1 MVSINKLVA
10 GAIVLFAALP
20 AHAAAPASKE
30 PASGKMFCCENGR
43 ICGDSFPERCRG
55 KAYSI
60 LDAKGNLIR
69 EEPAPLTP
77 QQKAEA
83 AAEAQRKK
91 DLEEHAREQRRQDQA
106 LLQTYTSAQDI
117 DRSQARAE
125 LDVGAAIKG
134 AEEKIA
140 AARKQR
146 KKFEDEAEF
155 YKKKSLPPD
164 VAKGLRDADHEIKTQ
179 QELLDIKRKDLASIQ
194 AKYDADRKRYA
205 ELTGQSV
212 APTTPAKPSP
222 PASPAAPQ
230 TR

>member
-1 MVSINKLVA
+1 MVSVNKLAA
-10 GAIVLFAALP
+10 GAILVFAAIQ
-20 AHAAAPASKE
+20 AQAAAPASKE
-30 PASGKMFCCENGR
+30 PASGKMFCCEGGR

-125 LDVGAAIKG
+125 LDVGAAIRG

-155 YKKKSLPPD
+155 YKRKSLPPE
-164 VAKGLRDADHEIKTQ
+164 VTKGLRDADHEIKTQ
-179 QELLDIKRKDLASIQ
+179 QELLDVKRKDLASIQ
-194 AKYDADRKRYA
+194 TKYDADRKRYA
-205 ELTGQSV
+205 ELTGQS
-212 APTTPAKPSP
+212 APAASAKPAPPTAPATASP
-222 PASPAAPQ
+222 P
-230 TR
+230 R

>member
-1 MVSINKLVA
+1 MVSVCKLAA

-20 AHAAAPASKE
+20 THAAAPAKD
-30 PASGKMFCCENGR
+30 PGGGKMFCCEGGR

-55 KAYSI
+55 KAYSV
-60 LDAKGNLIR
+60 LDDKGNLIR

-83 AAEAQRKK
+83 AAEAQRKRE
-91 DLEEHAREQRRQDQA
+91 LEEHAREQRRQDQA
-106 LLQTYTSAQDI
+106 LLQTYASAQDI

-140 AARKQR
+140 ATRKQR

-155 YKKKSLPPD
+155 YKRKTLPPE
-164 VAKGLRDADHEIKTQ
+164 VTKGLREADHEIKTH
-179 QELLDIKRKDLASIQ
+179 QELLDVKRKDLASIQ

-205 ELTGQSV
+205 ELTGQ
-212 APTTPAKPSP
+212 AKPTP
-222 PASPAAPQ
+222 PAPPTPPTAPP

>member
-1 MVSINKLVA
+1 MVSVNKAAA
-10 GAIVLFAALP
+10 GAIVLFAALQ
-20 AHAAAPASKE
+20 AHAAAPGGKD
-30 PASGKMFCCENGR
+30 PGSGKMFCCEGGR

-60 LDAKGNLIR
+60 LDANGNLIR

-91 DLEEHAREQRRQDQA
+91 ELEEHAREQRRQDQA
-106 LLQTYTSAQDI
+106 LLQTYTTAQDI
-117 DRSQARAE
+117 DRLQARAE

-155 YKKKSLPPD
+155 YKRKTLPAE
-164 VAKGLRDADHEIKTQ
+164 VTKGLRDADHEIKTQ
-179 QELLDIKRKDLASIQ
+179 QELLDVKRKDLASIQ
-194 AKYDADRKRYA
+194 TKYDADRKRYA
-205 ELTGQSV
+205 ELTGQSAPAASAKLAPPA
-212 APTTPAKPSP
+212 APTTASP
-222 PASPAAPQ
+222 P
-230 TR
+230 R